1 MRTRRL
7 GRTGLRV
14 SELAFGTMTFGE
26 GGLLG
31 LGATDVDEASTLVGA
46 CLDAGVT
53 LFDTADFYSGGR
65 SEEILG
71 KVLGARRDDVV
82 IATKVALRTG
92 EGPNDVGLS
101 RRHILAS
108 CEQSLR
114 RLGTD
119 HIDLYQAHAFDAQTP
134 VEETLRA
141 FDDLVRAGKVR
152 YVGCSNLTA
161 WQLMKSLAAADRN
174 RLERYASLQ
183 AYYNLAARELEH
195 EIAPACL
202 DQGVG
207 ILVWSPLA
215 GGFLS
220 AKYRSVAAA
229 VGGPGRGGSGAF
241 RALDPITGDAILDAL
256 REVAAQRGV
265 PAAQVALNWV
275 RCRPGVSSL
284 VVGARTRDQLEVNL
298 GAAAWDLDDA
308 EVAVLDAASARP
320 LPYPLWHTRDYN
332 AERGSG

>member
-7 GRTGLRV
+7 GSTGLRV
-14 SELAFGTMTFGE
+14 SELAFGTMTFGH

-31 LGATDVDEASTLVGA
+31 LGDSGIDEAATLVGA

-53 LFDTADFYSGGR
+53 LFDTADFYAGGQ

-71 KVLGARRDDVV
+71 KCLAGHRDDVV
-82 IATKVALRTG
+82 VATKVALRTG
-92 EGPNDVGLS
+92 EGANDVGLS
-101 RRHILAS
+101 RRHVITS
-108 CEQSLR
+108 CEASLR

-119 HIDLYQAHAFDAQTP
+119 RIDLYQAHAFDAQTP
-134 VEETLRA
+134 LEETLRA

-152 YVGCSNLTA
+152 YVGCSNHTA
-161 WQLMKSLAAADRN
+161 WQLTKALGVAERDRV
-174 RLERYASLQ
+174 ERYGSVQ

-195 EIAPACL
+195 EIVPACL

-220 AKYRSVAAA
+220 GKYADVASA

-241 RALDPITGDAILDAL
+241 RALDPATADAVLGAL
-256 REVAAQRGV
+256 RTVAAARGV
-265 PAAQVALNWV
+265 SVPQVALNWL
-275 RCRPGVSSL
+275 RRKPGVTSIVL
-284 VVGARTRDQLEVNL
+284 GARTPAQLADNL
-298 GAAAWDLDDA
+298 GAASWDLDDA
-308 EVAVLDAASARP
+308 ELAALDDASARP
-320 LPYPLWHTRDYN
+320 LPYPLWHTAAYN
-332 AERGSG
+332 AERGT